1 MPTLR
6 LPLNQLERLRQLHH
20 RSKRL
25 RGLRVGRRLHWHRR
39 RRVLDLHFQ
48 LGNVSIGRSEL
59 LLQRADVLPDVEH
72 IDIAAI
78 CVQLTA
84 FTLRGVM
91 YRVRVIRRWRLATR
105 WWEPAESADRNYFRV
120 ITSDQQI
127 FELYYEAA
135 PTAQVPNNKRWILDI
150 CQD

>member
-20 RSKRL
+20 RSQRL
-25 RGLRVGRRLHWHRR
+25 DGLRVGRRLYWHRR
-39 RRVLDLHFQ
+39 RRVLDLRFQ
-48 LGNVSIGRSEL
+48 LDNVGVGRGEL

-84 FTLRGVM
+84 FTWRGVM

-105 WWEPAESADRNYFRV
+105 W
-120 ITSDQQI
+120 
-127 FELYYEAA
+127 
-135 PTAQVPNNKRWILDI
+135 
-150 CQD
+150 

>member
-1 MPTLR
+1 MSARCIPAPD
-6 LPLNQLERLRQLHH
+6 LPLNQCERLRQLHH
-20 RSKRL
+20 RSQRL
-25 RGLRVGRRLHWHRR
+25 YCLRVGRRLYWHRNR
-39 RRVLDLHFQ
+39 CVLDLRFQ
-48 LGNVSIGRSEL
+48 LGDVGIGRGEL

-105 WWEPAESADRNYFRV
+105 W
-120 ITSDQQI
+120 
-127 FELYYEAA
+127 
-135 PTAQVPNNKRWILDI
+135 
-150 CQD
+150 